1 MLKKIHQHKNWVILA
16 DQGIFSGASFLTTI
30 LIARN
35 LDPVSFGIYS
45 GLLLGLYLA
54 VSILGSLIIQPLQV
68 NVAQAE
74 DQSYVSFSFW
84 SQLIM
89 VLLISAVL
97 FVSLN
102 YLPFDHGISFRFIPF
117 ALGFAFQDYFRKLFL
132 ALDKPLN
139 ALLTDTLAV
148 AAQLSALIFLL
159 VSGSANLEKTIT
171 YLGLAY
177 LPSFLF
183 GLWMLR
189 PLHIELGKWKKY
201 LVSHIKQGRWLLMTV
216 MVQWWAGNLF
226 VVASGL
232 YLGVEALGALRLV
245 QTLFGVLNVLLQTFE
260 NYVLPQTARKL
271 SENALTARRYILT
284 TGKKAGLVFMPVL
297 VIIFLF
303 SEYIIVLAGG
313 DAYAGYGYLLRG
325 MAVLYV
331 LIFINQPL
339 RIAIRVLILNRY
351 FLYGY
356 LLSLVFAMISSAY
369 LLSNFGLMGAIAG
382 LAGSQLILIIF
393 WQSVLHAKKFFTWK
407 SFISY

>member
-1 MLKKIHQHKNWVILA
+1 MLKKINQHKNLVILA

-54 VSILGSLIIQPLQV
+54 VSIISSLIIQPLQV

-74 DQSYVSFSFW
+74 DKSYVSFSFW
-84 SQLIM
+84 SQLAVM
-89 VLLISAVL
+89 LLISAVL
-97 FVSLN
+97 ILSLN
-102 YLPFDHGISFRFIPF
+102 YLPFDHAISFRFIPF

-132 ALDKPLN
+132 ALDRPIN
-139 ALLTDTLAV
+139 ALVTDILA
-148 AAQLSALIFLL
+148 AATQIAALMFLFLS
-159 VSGSANLEKTIT
+159 GNTDLEKTIT
-171 YLGLAY
+171 FLGVAY

-183 GLWMLR
+183 GLAVLR
-189 PLHIELGKWKKY
+189 PFQVELRKWKKY
-201 LVSHIKQGRWLLMTV
+201 FVNHIKQGRWLLMTV

-226 VVASGL
+226 VVASGV

-271 SENALTARRYILT
+271 SENALTARHYILT
-284 TGKKAGLVFMPVL
+284 TGKKAGLIFLPVL
-297 VIIFLF
+297 LIIFLF

-313 DAYAGYGYLLRG
+313 EAYAGYGFLLRG

-356 LLSLVFAMISSAY
+356 LLSLGFAIISSAY
-369 LLSNFGLMGAIAG
+369 LLSNFGLLGAIAG

-407 SFISY
+407 SFISS